1 MLFDKYVGESEKNI
15 VSLFAVSKK
24 LAPTVIFV
32 DEIDGLLRARSSGG
46 AGSSD
51 HFRISQSLLLA
62 EWDALRGQ
70 LLVS

>member
-1 MLFDKYVGESEKNI
+1 M
-15 VSLFAVSKK
+15 AKK

-70 LLVS
+70 FELLLYLFIYLLIYLLIYGI

>member
-1 MLFDKYVGESEKNI
+1 MLFDKFVGESEKNI
-15 VSLFAVSKK
+15 VSLFAVAKK

-46 AGSSD
+46 AGGSD

-62 EWDALRGQ
+62 EWDALKG
-70 LLVS
+70 